1 MSSSKAAAP
10 DSTALDGIALTGTAL
25 YPWQQHDWAQ
35 LQQMRERLPHAI
47 LLHGP
52 EGIGK
57 VAFAHALA
65 ASLLCE
71 SPRSSG
77 EACGSCASCG
87 WFAQYSH
94 PDFRRLR
101 PDALEAEEAE
111 DAAEGSATAA
121 DDGGGKKSAS
131 KTPSKD
137 IRIEQVR
144 ALASFMNVSTHRSG
158 LRIVLLYPAEALNSA
173 SANAL
178 LKTLEEPPPDTVF
191 LLVTHRIDRLLP
203 TILSRCRKFAMAVPD
218 PAAALAWL
226 QAEGV
231 NDAAHWLAEQGG
243 APLAALAAAHGETGA
258 ERDELLALLA
268 KPDSALALIVADRLQ
283 KAPLSQLVAWL
294 QRWLY
299 DLAALQLGGRVR
311 YFPHHQKSLA
321 ALSSR
326 VSAEQLQQ
334 ALKDA
339 GARRAVADHPLSA
352 RLFIEDMLLGYA
364 RLFH

>member
-1 MSSSKAAAP
+1 MSNSN
-10 DSTALDGIALTGTAL
+10 DSDSITAL
-25 YPWQQHDWAQ
+25 YPWQQRDWAQ
-35 LQQMRERLPHAI
+35 LQQLRERLPHAI

-52 EGIGK
+52 EGTGK
-57 VAFAHALA
+57 AAFAHAFA
-65 ASLLCE
+65 ASLLCG
-71 SPRSSG
+71 SPLATG
-77 EACGSCASCG
+77 EACGTCSSCG

-101 PDALEAEEAE
+101 PEALDADEAEEA
-111 DAAEGSATAA
+111 AEGGA
-121 DDGGGKKSAS
+121 DDGGGKKAS
-131 KTPSKD
+131 SKAPSKD

-178 LKTLEEPPPDTVF
+178 LKTLEEPPPGTLF

-203 TILSRCRKFAMAVPD
+203 TILSRCRQFAMSTPD
-218 PAAALAWL
+218 TASALAWL
-226 QAEGV
+226 QNEGV
-231 NDAAHWLAEQGG
+231 TNAERWLAEQGG
-243 APLAALAAAHGETGA
+243 APLAALAAAHGDSSA

-268 KPDSALALIVADRLQ
+268 KPERALALVVADRLQ
-283 KAPLSQLVAWL
+283 KAPLAQLVAWL

-299 DLAALQLGGRVR
+299 DLTSLKLGGRVR

-321 ALSSR
+321 ALESR
-326 VSAEQLQQ
+326 VTAEQLQQ
-334 ALKDA
+334 AFKEA

-352 RLFIEDMLLGYA
+352 RLFIEDMLLAYA
-364 RLFH
+364 GLFR

>member
-1 MSSSKAAAP
+1 MSE
-10 DSTALDGIALTGTAL
+10 ALMQERQL
-25 YPWQQHDWAQ
+25 YPWQRQDWAQ
-35 LQQMRERLPHAI
+35 LQQLRERLPHAI

-57 VAFAHALA
+57 VAFAQAFA
-65 ASLLCE
+65 AALLCE
-71 SPRSSG
+71 TPDSG
-77 EACGSCASCG
+77 GQACGSCASCG
-87 WFAQYSH
+87 WLAQYSH

-101 PDALEAEEAE
+101 PEVLESDESSDAPDTEAE
-111 DAAEGSATAA
+111 S
-121 DDGGGKKSAS
+121 DGGSGSKKAAGKAA
-131 KTPSKD
+131 SKD

-158 LRIVLLYPAEALNSA
+158 LRVVLLYPAEALNSA

-203 TILSRCRKFAMAVPD
+203 TILSRCRKFAMATPD
-218 PAAALAWL
+218 RAAATAWL
-226 QAEGV
+226 LAEGV
-231 NDAAHWLAEQGG
+231 KDAERWLAEQGG
-243 APLAALAAAHGETGA
+243 APLAALAASQGETGA
-258 ERDELLALLA
+258 ERDELLNLLA
-268 KPDSALALIVADRLQ
+268 KPDRAMALVVADRLQ
-283 KAPLSQLVAWL
+283 KAPLALLVAWM

-299 DLAALQLGGRVR
+299 DLASLQLSGRVR

-321 ALSSR
+321 ALASR

-334 ALKDA
+334 ALRDA

-352 RLFIEDMLLGYA
+352 RLFIEDMLLAYA
-364 RLFH
+364 SLFR